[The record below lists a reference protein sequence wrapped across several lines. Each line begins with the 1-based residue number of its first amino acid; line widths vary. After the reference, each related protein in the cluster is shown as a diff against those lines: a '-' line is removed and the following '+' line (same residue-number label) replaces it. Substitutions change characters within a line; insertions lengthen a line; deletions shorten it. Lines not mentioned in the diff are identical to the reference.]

1 MNYTLDSIDSGS
13 NYKFQNKMEKPSN
26 PRSVFDLSHLNTLT
40 IPNCGALVPIGLME
54 VLPSDSI
61 ELSVRTL
68 LRVMPQVIPLYSR
81 QRLYIHAFYSRF
93 GDLWSDFDTFIKKG
107 YTGNVSLAIPTL
119 SSTNLD
125 SSIVSTDTVTPDS
138 LADYLGLPQG
148 VTYAQLS
155 SAGISC
161 LPFMM
166 YERIYRDYFMN
177 KNFYTEN
184 RNVLPNDDAQ
194 FRVGNTGAILSNTD
208 STHDYVTFGKLHY
221 RDYPQD
227 YFLSALPWPQR
238 GTAPTLPITIEA
250 GTSKVNFDFGS
261 NNYAQ
266 QIGPVKY
273 YVGPQGSGFVGTN
286 PDQMDISMQSIFNST
301 NSVDLSGTALQTS
314 VTLNQIRALACSQAE
329 LERMARTDGSYA
341 EFGLSF
347 FGVKSKNAI
356 DFRPLYIG
364 GCYQSVAFTEVLQT
378 SQSSGDSAL
387 GSYAGHGI
395 SGSQNGYIGRF
406 DADDY
411 GYVMILASVMPDVY
425 YSQGLDRLWTKS
437 LQSDMFLPER
447 AKLGLREIL
456 NKELY
461 FTGTKSQDDDLFA
474 YQNPF
479 DEYRYV
485 PNHIH
490 GKIAD
495 SSNLSFFPYT
505 QSRKFTS
512 LPTYSQSFA
521 VANSV
526 RKDYL
531 YAPTED
537 AYSLQASIDCRAV
550 RALPY
555 NPIPANII

>member
-1 MNYTLDSIDSGS
+1 M
-13 NYKFQNKMEKPSN
+13 
-26 PRSVFDLSHLNTLT
+26 
-40 IPNCGALVPIGLME
+40 
-54 VLPSDSI
+54 
-61 ELSVRTL
+61 
-68 LRVMPQVIPLYSR
+68 
-81 QRLYIHAFYSRF
+81 
-93 GDLWSDFDTFIKKG
+93 
-107 YTGNVSLAIPTL
+107 
-119 SSTNLD
+119 
-125 SSIVSTDTVTPDS
+125 
-138 LADYLGLPQG
+138 
-148 VTYAQLS
+148 
-155 SAGISC
+155 
-161 LPFMM
+161 
-166 YERIYRDYFMN
+166 
-177 KNFYTEN
+177 
-184 RNVLPNDDAQ
+184 
-194 FRVGNTGAILSNTD
+194 
-208 STHDYVTFGKLHY
+208 
-221 RDYPQD
+221 
-227 YFLSALPWPQR
+227 SALPWPQR